1 MRISWLKLD
10 NDNKSFKIPT
20 NFGMDV
26 FSVNSTENV
35 DNKID
40 ELIRKNYNTIIVSN
54 DVAGLSEKINKEYL
68 YSKNVNIVISRDR
81 DIINEML
88 LQSIDSLSTMSKE
101 KLMKHNVRS
110 KSTEILWR

>member
-1 MRISWLKLD
+1 MKISWLKLN

-20 NFGMDV
+20 SFGMDV

-40 ELIRKNYNTIIVSN
+40 ELIERNYNTIIVSN

-68 YSKNVNIVISRDR
+68 YNKNVNILISRDR
-81 DIINEML
+81 DI
-88 LQSIDSLSTMSKE
+88 K
-101 KLMKHNVRS
+101 K
-110 KSTEILWR
+110 